1 MSHQTNWVTVS
12 ESRYPWERDALDFVR
27 DRWPDHEPY
36 RAWSNFEFIA
46 LDGSINEVD
55 LLLLTPMGFFL
66 VEIKSRPGR
75 VSGDAGTWTWDTQG
89 RLVTVAN
96 PLLSANLKA
105 KKLRTLL
112 DRQKAVKVKG
122 AVPFVEPLVFL
133 AAPDVRCDLLDTAAY
148 GVCLRD
154 AEATAGQPE
163 RPGILAA
170 VKRRDCPGLKPKP
183 GPFIDRPLAKVIS
196 QAIQQAGIPNQP
208 RQRRVSDY
216 LLGRLLDE
224 GPGYQDWEASH
235 AQNVGGKRRV
245 RLYLVWNE
253 ATADD
258 RQMVER
264 AARRDF
270 QLTEALQ
277 HPGVLRA
284 LGYTEH
290 EIGPAV
296 VFEHDPD
303 ALRLDHFLARRG
315 DRLGADVRLDLLR
328 QVAEVVRFAHER
340 KVVHRALCPRSIL
353 VSAPD
358 GPRPRVKVHN
368 WQVGYR
374 TGGSSSGTRD
384 ITATSHVDLLVEDA
398 GTAYMAPESVLPVD
412 AAGEHLDIF
421 SLGAIAFHA
430 FTGTPPAGNR
440 LELAEKLRQTRG
452 LLVSDALNGAAP
464 SLQELV
470 QFSTHPDV
478 TSRID
483 SAADFLAGL
492 DNIEEELTAPAAD
505 AIAEPVRAQKGD
517 RVAGGFTVVRRLGQG
532 GTSVAL
538 LVERDGEEYV
548 LKAPNT
554 EEDEPRVR
562 AEGEVLAKLRHPHV
576 IEHVETLE
584 LSGRPCLLL
593 RSAGPET
600 LGQRLRKEGR
610 LHLDLLQRF
619 GEDLLEVVKYLEEQ
633 GIPHR
638 DVKPDN
644 IGVGPVGRGDLLHLI
659 LFDFSLSRTPPENV
673 EAGTKAY
680 LDPALPR
687 RKRWDLAAERY
698 AAAATLFEM
707 ATGTLPRWGDG
718 RSEPSQLDCEATVD
732 EELFDPTLRDALVP
746 FFRKAL
752 RRNARERHDN
762 ADEMLRAWRDC
773 FAALGPEAAA
783 ELDEGGRR
791 RRLEEATFDSSVH
804 ELGLGTRATNALD
817 RANVLTVEDLL
828 SVSMRRLL
836 RLRGVGNKT
845 RREIAAA
852 VKIMRARLGT
862 PQAGAAVAVAVEE
875 PDEQPAGDP
884 ARLSVDLLAQRL
896 TRPSPRD
903 GNTARQAVTALL
915 GLEEALPNA
924 WPSQADVARF
934 LNVTRARIGTVVG
947 KVTDRWGR
955 DKALTALRGDVAG
968 LLVTAGGVMTAG
980 ELGEAILAARGS
992 VLEGPQ
998 RSLLGR
1004 AVARAAVEAER
1015 TMSEPRFLVRR
1026 DDTRTLVALHP
1037 ALADHAARLGDR
1049 ADELAREDP
1058 LASPTRALQVL
1069 REVPAPAGFEPL
1081 SDSRLLRLA
1090 AAASAGAAVSSR
1102 QEIYPRGMDALRAL
1116 KLAQGALGNV
1126 KVLTAGQVRDRVAG
1140 RYPDAQPLPERPH
1153 LDDLLDAAEVGLRW
1167 DPDVADGRGGY
1178 VPRFRESVSVTT
1190 ASTLPQ
1196 RQPTESG
1203 HQLREAFSPEEADA
1217 RLFEEKLRR
1226 ALKEGAFLTLLVP
1239 QRAYTQALSKLEG
1252 RFPLTPVDADR
1263 LVIDALRET
1272 AKRARVDWSVVQRT
1286 DAHTGNG
1293 DWAKL
1298 MMLVGR
1304 AMPRV
1309 EEQLAASA
1317 STVLLL
1323 NPGLLARYDKLD
1335 LLERLRDR
1343 VGRPGGP
1350 AGLWL
1355 LLPNQQPMIDGKA
1368 VPLLSP
1374 AQRVPV
1380 PEGWVV
1386 SRPRAAPPSEAHP

>member
-1 MSHQTNWVTVS
+1 MNQQKNWVAVT
-12 ESRYPWERDALDFVR
+12 ESRYSWERDALDFVG

-55 LLLLTPMGFFL
+55 LLLLAPMGFFL

-75 VSGDAGTWTWDTQG
+75 VFGDAGTWTWDTEG

-96 PLLSANLKA
+96 PLLLANLKA

-112 DRQKAVKVKG
+112 ERQKAVKVKG
-122 AVPFVEPLVFL
+122 SVPFVEPLVFL
-133 AAPDVRCDLLDTAAY
+133 ADPNVRCELRDTAAY

-154 AEATAGQPE
+154 VDATPD
-163 RPGILAA
+163 RPGIMAA
-170 VKRRDCPGLKPKP
+170 VKRRECPGLKPKP
-183 GPFIDRPLAKVIS
+183 GPFIDRPLAKVVS
-196 QAIQQAGIPNQP
+196 QAIQQAGIPNQH

-216 LLGRLLDE
+216 VLGRLLDE
-224 GPGYQDWEASH
+224 GPGYQDWEAAH
-235 AQNVGGKRRV
+235 VQNVGGKRRV

-296 VFEHDPD
+296 VFEHDPN
-303 ALRLDHFLARRG
+303 ALRLDHFLAQRG

-328 QVAEVVRFAHER
+328 QVAEVVRFAHEK
-340 KVVHRALCPRSIL
+340 KVVHRGLCPRSVL
-353 VSAPD
+353 VYDPD

-374 TGGSSSGTRD
+374 VGGSSSGGTRD
-384 ITATSHVDLLVEDA
+384 VTATSHVDLLVEDT
-398 GTAYMAPESVLPVD
+398 GTAYMAPEAVLPAD

-421 SLGAIAFHA
+421 SLGAVAYHV
-430 FTGTPPAGNR
+430 FTGMPPAGNR

-478 TSRID
+478 TSRVD

-492 DNIEEELTAPAAD
+492 DLVEEELTAPTTD
-505 AIAEPVRAQKGD
+505 ALVDPVRAQKGD
-517 RVAGGFTVVRRLGQG
+517 ALPGGFTVVRRLGQG

-538 LVERDGEEYV
+538 LVEREGVEYV

-554 EEDEPRVR
+554 EDDEPRLR

-584 LSGRPCLLL
+584 LCGRPSLLL

-619 GEDLLEVVKYLEEQ
+619 GEDLLDVVKYLEEQ

-638 DVKPDN
+638 DIKPDN
-644 IGVGPVGRGDLLHLI
+644 IGVGPVGRGDMLHVV

-698 AAAATLFEM
+698 AAAVTLFEM

-732 EELFDPTLRDALVP
+732 EELFDPTLRDAFVP

-752 RRNARERHDN
+752 RREARERHDN

-773 FAALGPEAAA
+773 FAAIGPPDAA
-783 ELDEGGRR
+783 ELNEEELRA
-791 RRLEEATFDSSVH
+791 RLEGATFDSSVH
-804 ELGLGTRATNALD
+804 ELALGTRATNALD
-817 RANVLTVEDLL
+817 RANLLTVEDML

-845 RREIAAA
+845 RREIASA
-852 VKIMRARLGT
+852 VKILRDRLGT
-862 PQAGAAVAVAVEE
+862 PRTDAAVAAEE
-875 PDEQPAGDP
+875 PEEASTGDP
-884 ARLSVDLLAQRL
+884 ARLSVDLLVQRL
-896 TRPSPRD
+896 TRSGPREGD
-903 GNTARQAVTALL
+903 TAKQSVTALL
-915 GLEEALPNA
+915 GLEDSLKNC
-924 WPSQADVARF
+924 WPSQSDVARF
-934 LNVTRARIGTVVG
+934 IGVTRARVGAVVG
-947 KVTDRWGR
+947 KVIDRWGR
-955 DKALTALRGDVAG
+955 DKALTALRGDIAG
-968 LLVTAGGVMTAG
+968 LLVSAGGVMTAG

-992 VLEGPQ
+992 VAEEPQ

-1004 AVARAAVEAER
+1004 AVARAAVEVER

-1058 LASPTRALQVL
+1058 LASPTRALQAL

-1081 SDSRLLRLA
+1081 ADSRLLRLA
-1090 AAASAGAAVSSR
+1090 AAASVGAAVSSR

-1116 KLAQGALGNV
+1116 RLAQGALGNV
-1126 KVLTAGQVRDRVAG
+1126 KVLTAEQVRDRVVG
-1140 RYPDAQPLPERPH
+1140 RYPDAQPLPERPQ
-1153 LDDLLDAAEVGLRW
+1153 LDELLEAADVGLRW
-1167 DPDVADGRGGY
+1167 NPDAADGRGGY
-1178 VPRFRESVSVTT
+1178 VSRFQEAVSVTT
-1190 ASTLPQ
+1190 ASTPPK
-1196 RQPTESG
+1196 RQPTASG
-1203 HQLREAFSPEEADA
+1203 HAPRETFSPEEADA

-1226 ALKEGAFLTLLVP
+1226 SLKEGAFLTLLVA
-1239 QRAYTQALSKLEG
+1239 QRSYQQALGELQSD
-1252 RFPLTPVDADR
+1252 RFGLTTIDADR
-1263 LVIDALRET
+1263 LIIDSLRET
-1272 AKRARVDWSVVQRT
+1272 AGKARVDWPLVLRA

-1309 EEQLAASA
+1309 EERLAGSD
-1317 STVLLL
+1317 STILLL

-1335 LLERLRDR
+1335 LLEKLRDR

-1374 AQRVPV
+1374 AQRVHV
-1380 PEGWVV
+1380 PESWVEN
-1386 SRPRAAPPSEAHP
+1386 RHRA

>member
-1 MSHQTNWVTVS
+1 MNQQKNWVAVT
-12 ESRYPWERDALDFVR
+12 ESRYSWERDALDFVG

-55 LLLLTPMGFFL
+55 LLLLAPMGFFL

-75 VSGDAGTWTWDTQG
+75 VFGDAGTWTWDTEG
-89 RLVTVAN
+89 RLVTGAN
-96 PLLSANLKA
+96 PLLSANFKA
-105 KKLRTLL
+105 KKLRALL
-112 DRQKAVKVKG
+112 ERQKAVKVKG
-122 AVPFVEPLVFL
+122 SVPFVEPLVFL
-133 AAPDVRCDLLDTAAY
+133 ADPNIRCELRDTAAY

-154 AEATAGQPE
+154 ADATADRPE
-163 RPGILAA
+163 RPGIMAA
-170 VKRRDCPGLKPKP
+170 VKRRECPGLKPKP
-183 GPFIDRPLAKVIS
+183 GPFIDRPLAKIVG
-196 QAIQQAGIPNQP
+196 QAIQQAGIPNQH

-216 LLGRLLDE
+216 VLGRLLDE

-235 AQNVGGKRRV
+235 VQNVGGKRRV

-296 VFEHDPD
+296 VFEHDPN
-303 ALRLDHFLARRG
+303 ALRLDHFLAQRG

-328 QVAEVVRFAHER
+328 QVAEVVRFAHEK
-340 KVVHRALCPRSIL
+340 KVVHRGLCPRSVL
-353 VSAPD
+353 VSDPD

-374 TGGSSSGTRD
+374 VGGSSGGARD
-384 ITATSHVDLLVEDA
+384 VTATSHVDLLVEDA
-398 GTAYMAPESVLPVD
+398 GAAYMAPEAVLPAD

-421 SLGAIAFHA
+421 SLGAVAYHV
-430 FTGTPPAGNR
+430 FTGAPPAGNR
-440 LELAEKLRQTRG
+440 LELTEKLRQTRG

-470 QFSTHPDV
+470 QYSTHPDV
-478 TSRID
+478 TSRVD

-492 DNIEEELTAPAAD
+492 DLVEEELTAPTAD
-505 AIAEPVRAQKGD
+505 ALVEPVRAQKGD
-517 RVAGGFTVVRRLGQG
+517 ALPGGFTVVRRLGQG

-538 LVERDGEEYV
+538 LVEREGEEYV
-548 LKAPNT
+548 LKVPNT
-554 EEDEPRVR
+554 ADDEPRLR
-562 AEGEVLAKLRHPHV
+562 AEGEVVAKLRHPHV

-584 LSGRPCLLL
+584 LSGRPSLLL

-619 GEDLLEVVKYLEEQ
+619 GEDLLDVVKYLEEQ

-638 DVKPDN
+638 DIKPDN
-644 IGVGPVGRGDLLHLI
+644 IGVGPVGRGNMLHVV

-698 AAAATLFEM
+698 AAAVTLFEM

-732 EELFDPTLRDALVP
+732 EELFDPTLRDAFVL

-752 RRNARERHDN
+752 RREARERHDN

-773 FAALGPEAAA
+773 FAAIGPPDAA
-783 ELDEGGRR
+783 ELNEGELRT
-791 RRLEEATFDSSVH
+791 RLEGATFDSSVH

-817 RANVLTVEDLL
+817 RANVLTVEDML

-852 VKIMRARLGT
+852 VKILRARLGT
-862 PQAGAAVAVAVEE
+862 PPTDAAGTAEE
-875 PDEQPAGDP
+875 PEEALTDAP
-884 ARLSVDLLAQRL
+884 ARLSADLLVQRL
-896 TRPSPRD
+896 TRTSPREGD
-903 GNTARQAVTALL
+903 TAKRSVTALL
-915 GLEEALPNA
+915 GLEEALPNP
-924 WPSQADVARF
+924 WPSQADVSRF
-934 LNVTRARIGTVVG
+934 IGVTRARVGAVVG
-947 KVTDRWGR
+947 KVIDRWGR
-955 DKALTALRGDVAG
+955 DKALTALRGDLAG

-980 ELGEAILAARGS
+980 ELGDAILAARGA
-992 VLEGPQ
+992 VAEEPQ

-1004 AVARAAVEAER
+1004 AIARAAVEVER

-1069 REVPAPAGFEPL
+1069 REVPPPAGFEPL
-1081 SDSRLLRLA
+1081 ADSRLLRLA
-1090 AAASAGAAVSSR
+1090 AAASVGAAVSSR

-1116 KLAQGALGNV
+1116 RLAQGALGNV
-1126 KVLTAGQVRDRVAG
+1126 KVLTAEQIRDRVVG
-1140 RYPDAQPLPERPH
+1140 RYPDAQPLPERSQ
-1153 LDDLLDAAEVGLRW
+1153 LDELLEKADIGLWWNPDA
-1167 DPDVADGRGGY
+1167 ADGRGGY
-1178 VPRFRESVSVTT
+1178 VSRVQDTASVTS
-1190 ASTLPQ
+1190 ASNAPP
-1196 RQPTESG
+1196 RQPTASG
-1203 HQLREAFSPEEADA
+1203 HPPREVFSPEEADA

-1226 ALKEGAFLTLLVP
+1226 SLKDGAFLTLLAA
-1239 QRAYTQALSKLEG
+1239 QRSYPQALGELQSD
-1252 RFPLTPVDADR
+1252 RFGLKIIDADR
-1263 LVIDALRET
+1263 LIIDALRET
-1272 AKRARVDWSVVQRT
+1272 AGKARVDWPLVLRA

-1293 DWAKL
+1293 DWSKL

-1309 EEQLAASA
+1309 EEQLAGADA
-1317 STVLLL
+1317 TVLLL

-1335 LLERLRDR
+1335 LLEKLRDR

-1374 AQRVPV
+1374 AQRVHV
-1380 PEGWVV
+1380 PESWVENRHR
-1386 SRPRAAPPSEAHP
+1386 SAQPSENRP

>member
-1 MSHQTNWVTVS
+1 MNQQKNWVTVT
-12 ESRYPWERDALDFVR
+12 ESRYSWERDALGFVS

-75 VSGDAGTWTWDTQG
+75 VFGDAGTWTWDTEG
-89 RLVTVAN
+89 RLVTVGN
-96 PLLSANLKA
+96 PLLLTNLKA

-112 DRQKAVKVKG
+112 ERQKAVKVKG
-122 AVPFVEPLVFL
+122 SVPFVEPLVFL
-133 AAPDVRCDLLDTAAY
+133 ADPNIRCELRDTAAY

-154 AEATAGQPE
+154 VDASADRPE
-163 RPGILAA
+163 RPGVMAA
-170 VKRRDCPGLKPKP
+170 VKRRECPGLKPKP
-183 GPFIDRPLAKVIS
+183 GPFIDRPLAKVVS
-196 QAIQQAGIPNQP
+196 QAIQQAGIPNQH

-216 LLGRLLDE
+216 VLGRLLEE

-235 AQNVGGKRRV
+235 VQNVGGKRRV

-258 RQMVER
+258 RQMIER

-296 VFEHDPD
+296 VFEHDPN
-303 ALRLDHFLARRG
+303 ALRLDHFLAQRG

-328 QVAEVVRFAHER
+328 QVAEVVRFAHEK
-340 KVVHRALCPRSIL
+340 KVVHRGLCPRSIL
-353 VSAPD
+353 VSDPD

-374 TGGSSSGTRD
+374 VGGSSSGGPRD

-398 GTAYMAPESVLPVD
+398 GMAYMAPEAVLPAD

-421 SLGAIAFHA
+421 SLGAIAYHV
-430 FTGTPPAGNR
+430 FTNTPPAGNR

-492 DNIEEELTAPAAD
+492 DNIEEELTAPTTD
-505 AIAEPVRAQKGD
+505 APVDPLRAQKGD
-517 RVAGGFTVVRRLGQG
+517 ALSGGFTVVRRLGQG

-538 LVERDGEEYV
+538 LVERGGVEYV

-554 EEDEPRVR
+554 EDDEPRLL

-576 IEHVETLE
+576 IEHVQTLE
-584 LSGRPCLLL
+584 PAGRPFLLL

-638 DVKPDN
+638 DIKPDN
-644 IGVGPVGRGDLLHLI
+644 IGVGPVGRGDMLHVI

-698 AAAATLFEM
+698 AAAVTLFEM

-732 EELFDPTLRDALVP
+732 EELFDPTLRDAFVP

-752 RRNARERHDN
+752 RREARERHDN

-773 FAALGPEAAA
+773 FAAIGPPDAA
-783 ELDEGGRR
+783 EVNEEELRA
-791 RRLEEATFDSSVH
+791 RLEGATFDSSVH
-804 ELGLGTRATNALD
+804 ELRLGTRATNALD
-817 RANVLTVEDLL
+817 RANVLTVEDML

-836 RLRGVGNKT
+836 RLRGVGNRT

-852 VKIMRARLGT
+852 VKILRARLGT
-862 PQAGAAVAVAVEE
+862 PHTDTTVAGEE
-875 PDEQPAGDP
+875 PEETPTGDP
-884 ARLSVDLLAQRL
+884 ARLSVDLMVQRL
-896 TRPSPRD
+896 TRSGPREGD
-903 GNTARQAVTALL
+903 TVKQSVTALL
-915 GLEEALPNA
+915 GLEESLKNC
-924 WPSQADVARF
+924 WPSQADVAK
-934 LNVTRARIGTVVG
+934 LVGVTRARVGAVVG
-947 KVTDRWGR
+947 KVIDRWGR
-955 DKALTALRGDVAG
+955 DKALTALRGDLAG

-992 VLEGPQ
+992 VAEEPQ

-1004 AVARAAVEAER
+1004 AVARAAVEVER

-1081 SDSRLLRLA
+1081 ADSRLLRLA
-1090 AAASAGAAVSSR
+1090 AAASVEAAVSSR
-1102 QEIYPRGMDALRAL
+1102 QEIYRRGMDALRAL
-1116 KLAQGALGNV
+1116 RLAQGALGNV
-1126 KVLTAGQVRDRVAG
+1126 KVLSAEQIRDRVAG
-1140 RYPDAQPLPERPH
+1140 RYPDAQPLPERPQ
-1153 LDDLLDAAEVGLRW
+1153 LDELLEASDVGLRW
-1167 DPDVADGRGGY
+1167 DPAAADGRGGY
-1178 VPRFRESVSVTT
+1178 VSRFRDAVSVTT
-1190 ASTLPQ
+1190 ASTPAP
-1196 RQPTESG
+1196 RQPTAPG
-1203 HQLREAFSPEEADA
+1203 REVREVFSPEEADA

-1226 ALKEGAFLTLLVP
+1226 SLKEGAFLTLLVA
-1239 QRAYTQALSKLEG
+1239 QRSYQPALRELES
-1252 RFPLTPVDADR
+1252 RFALKTIDADR
-1263 LVIDALRET
+1263 LIIDSLRET
-1272 AKRARVDWSVVQRT
+1272 AAKARVDWPLVLRA

-1309 EEQLAASA
+1309 EEQLAGAD
-1317 STVLLL
+1317 STILLL

-1335 LLERLRDR
+1335 LLEKLRDR

-1374 AQRVPV
+1374 AQRVHV
-1380 PEGWVV
+1380 PESWVEN
-1386 SRPRAAPPSEAHP
+1386 RHRAAQPSENRP